1 MKTDTN
7 YIIDRLNE
15 LRKIKD
21 ITLTE
26 LADRCVISR
35 PYLSK
40 VFNHTTEPKVST
52 IIRIANAIDAKIY
65 IYC

>member
-1 MKTDTN
+1 MKTDAN

-40 VFNHTTEPKVST
+40 VFNHTCEPKVST